1 MKNSNE
7 KSFATTAIQSIDKG
21 YYESNNIKFLADK
34 RIDGYIPRQEK
45 KIKNPYDK
53 KNFSYVKQ
61 KDESVCPEKKSLIF
75 FKDHYDKPKNKI
87 VRKYRGGIVEMALNR
102 KIALKQ
108 KKEYVL

>member
-53 KNFSYVKQ
+53 KIFLMLNKKMNLYV
-61 KDESVCPEKKSLIF
+61 PR
-75 FKDHYDKPKNKI
+75 KNH
-87 VRKYRGGIVEMALNR
+87 
-102 KIALKQ
+102 
-108 KKEYVL
+108 